1 MTEGR
6 PRAATIVMSDAT
18 TTDLRE
24 VTMPRAAPGRGHR
37 PAGQALERVLLRAA
51 TDGLVAAT
59 ISQPLE

>member
-1 MTEGR
+1 
-6 PRAATIVMSDAT
+6 MSDAT

-24 VTMPRAAPGRGHR
+24 VTMPRAGPGRGHR